1 MRIQAISEGRGISGY
16 RIWRVVHNN
25 REPGRNLARNPKFNP
40 QQEIALKLAA
50 AGMRAPT
57 GMMQHSGFC
66 NSTVGHSLPSECC
79 EWHGSRW
86 PPGASRAAA
95 RISTGGPGL
104 QRALL
109 CMQCSLTAR
118 LDSAICTPATPATR
132 CRVASPSSTPRPM
145 VHSALANNSR
155 LRVVAGFATPSISR
169 IPGIPGFNLA
179 ICDRLVYRAT
189 PRHDL
194 DPGPATAQRCTS
206 HHGTPVRG
214 RSRA

>member
-1 MRIQAISEGRGISGY
+1 
-16 RIWRVVHNN
+16 
-25 REPGRNLARNPKFNP
+25 
-40 QQEIALKLAA
+40 
-50 AGMRAPT
+50 
-57 GMMQHSGFC
+57 MQHSGFC

-79 EWHGSRW
+79 EWHGSIEDGH

-118 LDSAICTPATPATR
+118 LDSAVCTPATPATR

-155 LRVVAGFATPSISR
+155 LRLLLSFATPSISR
-169 IPGIPGFNLA
+169 IPGIPGFSLA

-194 DPGPATAQRCTS
+194 DPGTATAQRNAAPS
-206 HHGTPVRG
+206 QHGTPVRG